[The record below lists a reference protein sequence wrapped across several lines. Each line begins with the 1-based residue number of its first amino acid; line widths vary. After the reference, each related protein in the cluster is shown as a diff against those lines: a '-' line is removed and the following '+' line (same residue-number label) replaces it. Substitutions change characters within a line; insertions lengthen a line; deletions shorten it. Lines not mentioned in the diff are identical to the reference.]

1 MTISTRNFRKPK
13 LFSANVHQNAHST
26 PINNMYVFFF
36 FGGLHGR
43 TNQNLQALGGLG
55 HHRRLHLHQSH
66 AEQATPPKSIK
77 EAPPGPL
84 PSYLNPP
91 GFLRAGAV
99 SQGLN
104 RDSLKS
110 LCHSRLSGQKAV
122 APYPSGAGV
131 LAASTQC
138 VASSEG
144 EVLGGEKPR
153 F

>member
-1 MTISTRNFRKPK
+1 MSETPRFKHWEELDITDEFI
-13 LFSANVHQNAHST
+13 FSRVMLKNSAQ
-26 PINNMYVFFF
+26 
-36 FGGLHGR
+36 
-43 TNQNLQALGGLG
+43 
-55 HHRRLHLHQSH
+55 
-66 AEQATPPKSIK
+66 PPPQ
-77 EAPPGPL
+77 EAPAGPL

-91 GFLRAGAV
+91 GFLGAGAV

-122 APYPSGAGV
+122 APYLSSAGV

-144 EVLGGEKPR
+144 EVLGGETPASE
-153 F
+153 